1 MQNHKHQTQ
10 TMPTTATTPENRI
23 ITMKTKL
30 IPCRFTHL
38 SLLAALC
45 CALAAPAH
53 AGIVTSAADD
63 GTPGTLRSAMAAAAP
78 GDSITFDPSLT
89 GQTITLTGGQLLI
102 DKNLSITGP
111 GAAQLTISGNHTTHA
126 FQVPEGVSAMIE
138 GLTIRDGYAEQGG
151 AIYKLGT
158 LTVSQSTLSG
168 NSALSWG
175 GGIYNLGTLTVSH
188 STLSGNSAPVG
199 GGIYNFINTLTLS
212 HSTLSGNSARFGGGF
227 NNSNYGRM
235 TVS

>member
-111 GAAQLTISGNHTTHA
+111 GAAQLTISGNHTTHV
-126 FQVPEGVSAMIE
+126 FQVPFRVTAMIE
-138 GLTIRDGYAEQGG
+138 GLTIRDGYAERGG
-151 AIYKLGT
+151 AIYNLGT
-158 LTVSQSTLSG
+158 LTVSQSTLSS
-168 NSALSWG
+168 NSASRG
-175 GGIYNLGTLTVSH
+175 GGIYNDFEPYQGGGIYYGDERDIDHIGTLTVSQ
-188 STLSGNSAPVG
+188 
-199 GGIYNFINTLTLS
+199 
-212 HSTLSGNSARFGGGF
+212 
-227 NNSNYGRM
+227 
-235 TVS
+235 